1 MKLIIAITGST
12 GVIYGIRMLE
22 TLKKLDVETHLVMS
36 EWGEKCISM
45 ETEYTPEYVKS
56 LANTTSDS
64 KNMAA
69 SVSSGTHRINGM
81 IVAPCSMKTLAA
93 IANGYDDTLVAR
105 SAGVTIKEGRK
116 LILMVR
122 ETPLSAIHLENML
135 KLSRLGVVI
144 LPPVTEFYTNPK
156 TIDDIVNHGVGKCL
170 DQFDIDHDLYP
181 RWGSF

>member
-1 MKLIIAITGST
+1 
-12 GVIYGIRMLE
+12 MLE

-45 ETEYTPEYVKS
+45 ETEHSPEYVKS

-156 TIDDIVNHGVGKCL
+156 TINDIVNHGVGKCL

>member
-1 MKLIIAITGST
+1 
-12 GVIYGIRMLE
+12 MLE

-45 ETEYTPEYVKS
+45 ETEHSPEYVKS

-93 IANGYDDTLVAR
+93 IANGYDDTLVA
-105 SAGVTIKEGRK
+105 
-116 LILMVR
+116 
-122 ETPLSAIHLENML
+122 
-135 KLSRLGVVI
+135 
-144 LPPVTEFYTNPK
+144 
-156 TIDDIVNHGVGKCL
+156 
-170 DQFDIDHDLYP
+170 
-181 RWGSF
+181 